1 MRGFVTDA
9 TVPGGLRLTDGLP
22 EPAPAPHE
30 AVVEVRAFSLNH
42 DEANL
47 IRRRPHGWRP
57 GQDTAGVVVRAAAD
71 GTGPREGTR
80 VVAYMDWEG
89 WCERIPIAGHRT
101 AVLPDEVSFEQAAT
115 LPVAGLTALRALRVG
130 GALLGRNVLVT
141 GASGGVGQFA
151 VQLAVASGA
160 RVTAHVT
167 RPERAAEVRA
177 LGAHHVVTS
186 LAENAENAEGGE
198 GGGVFGP
205 PGPSEPSDSY
215 RPSGP
220 FHLALDG
227 IGGPLLPQVMHR
239 MAPGAT
245 TVLYGN
251 IGGPAEVRILDFAGY
266 APNSR
271 LMGLVSP
278 IPDET
283 KGEDLAILVAL
294 IADGRLTP
302 RIGLRD
308 TWDRTPEAFAA
319 LAARAFRG
327 KAVLVL
333 P

>member
-1 MRGFVTDA
+1 MRGFVTDPTA
-9 TVPGGLRLTDGLP
+9 PGGLRLTDGLP
-22 EPAPAPHE
+22 EPDPAPHE

-47 IRRRPHGWRP
+47 VRRRPHGWRP

-71 GTGPREGTR
+71 GTGPHVGER

-115 LPVAGLTALRALRVG
+115 LPVAGLTALRALRAG
-130 GALLGRNVLVT
+130 GALLGRDVLVT

-167 RPERAAEVRA
+167 RPERAEEVRA
-177 LGAHHVVTS
+177 LGAHRAVTS
-186 LAENAENAEGGE
+186 LAEHAEG
-198 GGGVFGP
+198 VP
-205 PGPSEPSDSY
+205 
-215 RPSGP
+215 GP

-227 IGGPLLPQVMHR
+227 IGGPLLPQVLHR

-251 IGGPAEVRILDFAGY
+251 IGGPSQVRILDFAGY
-266 APNSR
+266 APNSKV
-271 LMGLVSP
+271 MGLVSP
-278 IPDET
+278 IPDHT
-283 KGEDLAILVAL
+283 KGEDLAILVGL
-294 IADGRLTP
+294 IADGRLVP

-308 TWDRTPEAFAA
+308 TWERTAEAFAA
-319 LAARAFRG
+319 LAARSFRG

>member
-1 MRGFVTDA
+1 VRGFVTDPTA
-9 TVPGGLRLTDGLP
+9 PGGLRLTDGLP
-22 EPAPAPHE
+22 EPDPAPHE

-47 IRRRPHGWRP
+47 IRRRPDGWRP

-71 GTGPREGTR
+71 GTGPREGER
-80 VVAYMDWEG
+80 IVAYMDWEG

-101 AVLPDEVSFEQAAT
+101 AVLPDGVPFEQAAT
-115 LPVAGLTALRALRVG
+115 LPVTGLTALRALRVG
-130 GALLGRNVLVT
+130 GALLGRDVLIT

-160 RVTAHVT
+160 WVTAHVT
-167 RPERAAEVRA
+167 RPERAADVRS

-186 LAENAENAEGGE
+186 LGE
-198 GGGVFGP
+198 GVETP
-205 PGPSEPSDSY
+205 
-215 RPSGP
+215 GP
-220 FHLALDG
+220 FHHALDG
-227 IGGPLLPQVMHR
+227 VGGPLLPQVLHR

-251 IGGPAEVRILDFAGY
+251 IGGPAEVRILDFAAY

-271 LMGLVSP
+271 VMGLVSP

-294 IADGRLTP
+294 IADGRLVP
-302 RIGLRD
+302 HIGLRD
-308 TWDRTPEAFAA
+308 TWERTAEAFAA
-319 LAARAFRG
+319 LASRSFAG
-327 KAVLVL
+327 KAVLTL

>member
-1 MRGFVTDA
+1 
-9 TVPGGLRLTDGLP
+9 
-22 EPAPAPHE
+22 
-30 AVVEVRAFSLNH
+30 VVEVRAFAINH

-47 IRRRPHGWRP
+47 IRRRPNGWRP
-57 GQDTAGVVVRAAAD
+57 GQDIAGVVVRAAAD
-71 GTGPREGTR
+71 GSGPREGER

-89 WCERIPIAGHRT
+89 WCERIPIATHRA
-101 AVLPDEVSFEQAAT
+101 AVLPDAVTFEQAAT

-130 GALLGRNVLVT
+130 GALLGRDVLVT

-167 RPERAAEVRA
+167 RPERAEEVRS
-177 LGAHHVVTS
+177 LGAHHVATS
-186 LAENAENAEGGE
+186 LAPET
-198 GGGVFGP
+198 P
-205 PGPSEPSDSY
+205 TP
-215 RPSGP
+215 GP

-227 IGGPLLPQVMHR
+227 IGGPLLPQIMHR

-266 APNSR
+266 APNSKV
-271 LMGLVSP
+271 MGLVSP
-278 IPDET
+278 IPDAT
-283 KGEDLAILVAL
+283 KGEDLAILVGL
-294 IADGRLTP
+294 IADGRLVP
-302 RIGLRD
+302 CIGLRAPWEH
-308 TWDRTPEAFAA
+308 TAEAFAG
-319 LAARAFRG
+319 LAARSFRG